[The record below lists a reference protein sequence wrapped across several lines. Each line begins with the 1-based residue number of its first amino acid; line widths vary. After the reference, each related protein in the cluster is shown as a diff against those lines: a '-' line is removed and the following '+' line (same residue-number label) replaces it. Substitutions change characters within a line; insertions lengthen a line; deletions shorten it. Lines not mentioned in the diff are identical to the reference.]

1 MNVLDYY
8 NILYLQITVVSL
20 FEVCI

>member
-20 FEVCI
+20 FDVCI